1 MIDKKDEKN
10 GCKIED
16 QKEEDNIIQK
26 KIEYVEGNIS
36 NPPPPRKLNNIKA
49 IESKVNS
56 DSKMLNNLNNN
67 NEIDN
72 ILQRRKKRR
81 KRKKK
86 RKEKELVTQENYLN
100 QEIKIENIINED
112 LCSKNNIYETENNK
126 KQTDKKDIPENYSKM
141 KNLTDPELDDLKY
154 EEAKIYDKR
163 TFFQYYWSNLKQNQ
177 LIIFTFIPNSDYN
190 IIYAKISLFI
200 VSFCLFFC
208 INAFFFSDETMHKI
222 YEDKG
227 IFDIIFQIPQILYSS
242 IISSIINIILKK
254 LSLSEN
260 KIIELKAEINEKN
273 LDFTSSQAKAIQIKK
288 NLKIKLII
296 FFALS
301 SLLMMFFWY
310 FISCFCGVYINTQT
324 ILIKDTLMSF
334 GSSLVFPFILCF
346 IPGFFRIPSLRS
358 KKNLKII
365 YKMGSL
371 VNILL

>member
-1 MIDKKDEKN
+1 
-10 GCKIED
+10 
-16 QKEEDNIIQK
+16 
-26 KIEYVEGNIS
+26 
-36 NPPPPRKLNNIKA
+36 
-49 IESKVNS
+49 
-56 DSKMLNNLNNN
+56 
-67 NEIDN
+67 
-72 ILQRRKKRR
+72 
-81 KRKKK
+81 
-86 RKEKELVTQENYLN
+86 
-100 QEIKIENIINED
+100 
-112 LCSKNNIYETENNK
+112 
-126 KQTDKKDIPENYSKM
+126 M